1 MHRIMVV
8 DDEVVITTQLEERLT
23 SMGYMVVGSA
33 SSGEEAVDMARC
45 LRPDLI
51 LMDIVMPGKLDG
63 INAAE
68 TIKAEQDIP
77 IIFLTAYA
85 HNKFVSRAKKVEPF
99 GYIVKPFQDTELRA
113 MIEVALY
120 KKELERKLQAS
131 EEQFRAIVENS
142 VDEIMM
148 IDKEGRYLAINT
160 CAASSAGL
168 KPEDMVNKTLWELF
182 PKEQAD
188 NLFEPCKQVFASKK
202 AASRITHHRNV
213 LGRGFKWVHSIIA
226 PVLSEN
232 KDVEAVVIISRDI
245 TRQKE
250 MEQKLKETASQL
262 TSIMDSATEYIIAAY
277 ALNKKWISENHFEE

>member
-1 MHRIMVV
+1 MPEIMVV
-8 DDEVVITTQLEERLT
+8 DDEVVITTQLEELLT
-23 SMGYMVVGSA
+23 SMGYEVVGTP
-33 SSGEEAVDMARC
+33 SSGEEAVEMARR

-63 INAAE
+63 IDAAK
-68 TIKAEQDIP
+68 TIKAELDIP
-77 IIFLTAYA
+77 TIFLTGYA
-85 HNKFVSRAKKVEPF
+85 DDKFVRRAKNVEPF
-99 GYIVKPFQDTELRA
+99 GYIVKPFQDAELRA
-113 MIEVALY
+113 TIEIALY

-131 EEQFRAIVENS
+131 EEQFKAIVENS

-148 IDKEGRYLAINT
+148 IDKDGRYLVINT
-160 CAASSAGL
+160 CAASTAGL

-202 AASRITHHRNV
+202 ATSRIIHHRSV

-250 MEQKLKETASQL
+250 MELKLKETASQL
-262 TSIMDSATEYIIAAY
+262 TSIMDSATEYILAAY
-277 ALNKKWISENHFEE
+277 ALNKKLISERHFEE